1 MQSMIKEYNFEF
13 DELIINQEEISSVL
27 GYGNGLLP
35 EPFDEYTKMALHD
48 AKLMTDIR
56 CAYTIIYDVK

>member
-48 AKLMTDIR
+48 AKLMTDI
-56 CAYTIIYDVK
+56 